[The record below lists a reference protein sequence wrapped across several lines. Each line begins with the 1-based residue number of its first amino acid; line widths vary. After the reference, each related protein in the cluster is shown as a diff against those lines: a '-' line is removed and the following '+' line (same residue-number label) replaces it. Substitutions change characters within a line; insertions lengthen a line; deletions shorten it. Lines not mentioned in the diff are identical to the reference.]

1 MPLSFVH
8 QNEHPSWS
16 TQFGRQI
23 LQMLAQ
29 GVIGGGTN
37 LLQGA
42 IMQGIKNRD
51 ANEMMDK
58 NIGAQREVA
67 AAGNQSRFNAANL
80 RRENDLDIAEQ
91 SRQADSQRLQSTQD
105 ESLYRSLGERTMQI
119 DPGEA
124 QRIQQMGPK
133 WAPRNWARTTKLDSE
148 TGQKLPV
155 EGDPTAQKPIYQ
167 AGEEDYYAPTREK
180 ASNRWQDWFNT
191 QPEDVR
197 QKAAMPKTTS
207 AAEAEVERRKTAM
220 LKHEL
225 GLEKLYT
232 QQTFEDKQTQKKF
245 INALNL
251 YRVKLEAG
259 DTQAAARIFYSEPL
273 LKQAFEARGITIPT
287 IIEQMGA
294 ARSGMQ
300 WPRPATDEDIKL
312 ELDPNKLGP

>member
-1 MPLSFVH
+1 
-8 QNEHPSWS
+8 
-16 TQFGRQI
+16 
-23 LQMLAQ
+23 MLAQ

-51 ANEMMDK
+51 ANELMDK

-133 WAPRNWARTTKLDSE
+133 WAPRNWARTTKLASE
-148 TGQKLPV
+148 TGPKLPV

-220 LKHEL
+220 LKHTL
-225 GLEKLYT
+225 GLDKLRE
-232 QQTFEDKQTQKKF
+232 QQAFTDVQRQKKF
-245 INALNL
+245 MDALNKYEYQL
-251 YRVKLEAG
+251 RNG
-259 DTQAAARIFYSEPL
+259 DVQNAARIFYSEPL

-287 IIEQMGA
+287 IIEELGA
-294 ARSGMQ
+294 PRAGIKRPDPTTNQDLVIKDPSG
-300 WPRPATDEDIKL
+300 L
-312 ELDPNKLGP
+312 